1 MAWLLT
7 VANDRRVVL
16 NEPRDDKTTRL
27 VKSIRQYHLSLS
39 LSLSLS
45 LLRRP
50 THVPRELF
58 RSLFLCTSEQ
68 VAAVLTSTGRIA
80 AAT

>member
-27 VKSIRQYHLSLS
+27 VKSIRQYHPH
-39 LSLSLS
+39 SLSLS

-50 THVPRELF
+50 THVPRESF